1 VFEEGRRFMGS
12 VVKRLCSVAW
22 RKTAGLSVVS
32 VLVVSVIA
40 IAEIGVLNDATVV
53 AAPAA
58 APECAAGYG
67 AAGVTGTTQSAT
79 VGGHGCVVIEYL
91 VGGVKYFETF
101 NYTGANQTW
110 TVPAGVTAAK
120 FTTYG
125 AGGGGTNTG
134 PVRTNTENADSWY
147 TDASIS
153 ASSRHNGGAGGFATA
168 AFTVTPGENL
178 TVLVGQGGI
187 GNPDARCLPVV
198 TMIPETPWEDIAPRD
213 TDNNKARESFGGGAL
228 AKTHFNARSLW
239 EFPLTQDVPER
250 DNDECRNPYYAS
262 GGGRSEVVR
271 AGPPLVAAGGGGGA
285 GFYGKGGDGAAL
297 TPGGSAAAGINGEG
311 PDSCC
316 THVTLV
322 SVGPSYGSGGTT
334 TAGGTGGKT
343 SQPTDLWTRVHWWDQ
358 VDDDGFPLEDGD
370 GNPVGNRVI
379 SFFGSLLPRVNGLEG
394 TSNFGGASLEGGG
407 GGGGGCFGGG
417 GGGDGGGG
425 GGGSSC
431 VAANQIAPPTAS
443 SEVQS
448 VVPGGSVVFTTLT
461 GSGGLAASSAGFD
474 TASTCLVDPATT
486 TCSSTFTVA
495 GEGTYT
501 LNATT
506 GVVTFV
512 AAADATAGAQTPITY
527 QVTDVVGQTASS
539 TLTVVIPPPPVAVN
553 DVSSGAYNTDQV
565 IAVLANDSATAP
577 ATLDASSVKLC
588 PSSTATVST
597 CTLTSLTVDG
607 EGTYTVN
614 ADGTVTFV
622 PLSTFTGVATSVGY
636 VVADSTGQLASATIT
651 ATVDMPAAPTASSE
665 VQSVVPGGSVVFTT
679 LTGSGGLAAS
689 SAGFDTASTCLFNP
703 GTTTCNATGVIVIAG
718 EGTYT
723 LNATT
728 GVVTFVADP
737 NATEGAQTPI
747 TYQVTDSFGQTQT
760 ATLTATVVFPPPPVA
775 VSDEPSGAHNTV
787 QVIAV
792 LANDSAT
799 SPAALDASSV
809 RLCASST
816 ETDVTQCTLTSL
828 TVAGEGTYTVNAD
841 GTVTFVPEAT
851 FTGVATSVRYVVA
864 DSVGQLASATI
875 TATVNEAVVPGV
887 PEVPDASADSR
898 SAMVVDLEPSGAFGA
913 VQVIVVVSND
923 SASSPPALDAS
934 TLRLCASSTETDF
947 SLCSLM
953 SLTVDGEGTYT
964 VNADGTV
971 TFVPNASFVGV
982 ASSVRYVVADSD
994 GLFASA
1000 RITLTVHAPNLPAD
1014 EATQSSDGSVLPSA
1028 GTEPWEFILLGM
1040 LLAALGLLTL
1050 SGDLRTGRPRR
1061 ASLGNGRS

>member
-1 VFEEGRRFMGS
+1 
-12 VVKRLCSVAW
+12 
-22 RKTAGLSVVS
+22 
-32 VLVVSVIA
+32 
-40 IAEIGVLNDATVV
+40 
-53 AAPAA
+53 
-58 APECAAGYG
+58 
-67 AAGVTGTTQSAT
+67 
-79 VGGHGCVVIEYL
+79 
-91 VGGVKYFETF
+91 
-101 NYTGANQTW
+101 
-110 TVPAGVTAAK
+110 
-120 FTTYG
+120 
-125 AGGGGTNTG
+125 
-134 PVRTNTENADSWY
+134 
-147 TDASIS
+147 
-153 ASSRHNGGAGGFATA
+153 
-168 AFTVTPGENL
+168 
-178 TVLVGQGGI
+178 
-187 GNPDARCLPVV
+187 
-198 TMIPETPWEDIAPRD
+198 
-213 TDNNKARESFGGGAL
+213 
-228 AKTHFNARSLW
+228 
-239 EFPLTQDVPER
+239 
-250 DNDECRNPYYAS
+250 
-262 GGGRSEVVR
+262 
-271 AGPPLVAAGGGGGA
+271 
-285 GFYGKGGDGAAL
+285 
-297 TPGGSAAAGINGEG
+297 
-311 PDSCC
+311 
-316 THVTLV
+316 
-322 SVGPSYGSGGTT
+322 
-334 TAGGTGGKT
+334 
-343 SQPTDLWTRVHWWDQ
+343 
-358 VDDDGFPLEDGD
+358 
-370 GNPVGNRVI
+370 
-379 SFFGSLLPRVNGLEG
+379 
-394 TSNFGGASLEGGG
+394 
-407 GGGGGCFGGG
+407 
-417 GGGDGGGG
+417 
-425 GGGSSC
+425 
-431 VAANQIAPPTAS
+431 
-443 SEVQS
+443 
-448 VVPGGSVVFTTLT
+448 
-461 GSGGLAASSAGFD
+461 
-474 TASTCLVDPATT
+474 
-486 TCSSTFTVA
+486 
-495 GEGTYT
+495 
-501 LNATT
+501 
-506 GVVTFV
+506 
-512 AAADATAGAQTPITY
+512 
-527 QVTDVVGQTASS
+527 
-539 TLTVVIPPPPVAVN
+539 
-553 DVSSGAYNTDQV
+553 V

-577 ATLDASSVKLC
+577 ATLNASSVKLC
-588 PSSTATVST
+588 ASSTETDVT
-597 CTLTSLTVDG
+597 QCTLTSLTVAG

-622 PLSTFTGVATSVGY
+622 PLSTFTGVATSVKY

-923 SASSPPALDAS
+923 LASSPPALDAS

-971 TFVPNASFVGV
+971 TFVPNASFVGL
-982 ASSVRYVVADSD
+982 ASSVRYVVADFD
-994 GLFASA
+994 GQFASA